1 MNYYNYPFNPVF
13 TNQPTFTNGGQFYF
27 VNNKQEAEN
36 WIVNPD
42 STVYL
47 FDKTN
52 KQFFIKS
59 VEKSGQVKP
68 LEVYSYEQTEVIEKP
83 SEYATKQDIESLR
96 EEIKEIRN
104 EHNADGITDTAE
116 SQSTTTDVVSEG
128 EDKPRTV

>member
-13 TNQPTFTNGGQFYF
+13 TNTPQFANRGQFYF

-68 LEVYSYEQTEVIEKP
+68 LEVYSYEQTEVIDKP

-104 EHNADGITDTAE
+104 ESYATNVSNGIASETESEPVIADTI
-116 SQSTTTDVVSEG
+116 SE
-128 EDKPRTV
+128 

>member
-13 TNQPTFTNGGQFYF
+13 TNQPTFTNGGNFYF

-47 FDKTN
+47 FDRNN
-52 KQFFIKS
+52 KQFFIKT

-68 LEVYSYEQTEVIEKP
+68 LEVYTYEQTEVVKTP
-83 SEYATKQDIESLR
+83 GEYATKQDIENLR
-96 EEIKEIRN
+96 EELKELKN
-104 EHNADGITDTAE
+104 EYSTNDEPDTTE
-116 SQSTTTDVVSEG
+116 STTTTTTVISEG
-128 EDKPRTV
+128 QD

>member
-42 STVYL
+42 TTVYL

-52 KQFFIKS
+52 KQFFIKT

-68 LEVYSYEQTEVIEKP
+68 LEVYSYEQTEVVEKP
-83 SEYATKQDIESLR
+83 SEYATKQDIENLQA
-96 EEIKEIRN
+96 EIKELRN
-104 EHNADGITDTAE
+104 ERITDDE
-116 SQSTTTDVVSEG
+116 SDTTESESTITNAIPEG
-128 EDKPRTV
+128 ED